1 MANIQVQQPSNICK
15 QTQPNP
21 GHNYSFFFFD
31 RKDTSTLEST
41 WCSTSCDPHC
51 QANFKSHKFATMSPR
66 KLSSIGINNA

>member
-41 WCSTSCDPHC
+41 
-51 QANFKSHKFATMSPR
+51 
-66 KLSSIGINNA
+66 